1 MASEP
6 VKNKIS
12 PKTFKR
18 SIDALSYALLILLTV
33 LLVYVYLGGFFIPP
47 KVLLRSVN
55 NSSVINSLIINSS
68 NTYLILLQELVI
80 SASMIF
86 GFYAVLLFYF
96 VGYITKFID
105 TYNTLFD
112 TIFIKWSTFA
122 FTLLPFLLI
131 FLSIFFSIN
140 ATIIYGTLNTHEIN
154 MTVSKNTNSAYS
166 TIKTNVY
173 NSVYTL
179 FFGAGIIIANL
190 IVYLV
195 VRLWLF
201 ALPKKYHSNDILL
214 FIWFILI
221 LFVLFN
227 M

>member
-1 MASEP
+1 MADEP

-18 SIDALSYALLILLTV
+18 GIYALIYALLILLTV
-33 LLVYVYLGGFFIPP
+33 LWLYVYLKGFFVPP
-47 KVLLRSVN
+47 KVLLRSVS

-68 NTYLILLQELVI
+68 NTYLALLQELVI

-96 VGYITKFID
+96 VDHITKFAD
-105 TYNTLFD
+105 TYNILD
-112 TIFIKWSTFA
+112 TIFIKWLTFI

-131 FLSIFFSIN
+131 FFSISFSFN

-154 MTVSKNTNSAYS
+154 ITVSNNTNSAYS
-166 TIKTNVY
+166 TLKANVY
-173 NSVYTL
+173 NSIYML

-190 IVYLV
+190 IIFVLG
-195 VRLWLF
+195 RLWLF
-201 ALPKKYHSNDILL
+201 ALPKKYHGDTILL
-214 FIWFILI
+214 FIWLILI
-221 LFVLFN
+221 LFVLLN